1 MCVNCK
7 LERMKEET
15 VIIFSLPLETVSV
28 TVGHR
33 HLASYLEVR
42 RQAAAAITWYATFFN
57 SIFLNYMR
65 GSMEWV
71 NS

>member
-28 TVGHR
+28 TVGH
-33 HLASYLEVR
+33 
-42 RQAAAAITWYATFFN
+42 
-57 SIFLNYMR
+57 
-65 GSMEWV
+65 
-71 NS
+71 